1 LRQGGEEERTRRRR
15 RRYAARRCVRFV
27 HVHARAHA
35 SAHEAAH
42 TRNRA
47 DPPPGH
53 LHKVIHW
60 RSRSAVCSTITHSRI
75 TAETLDTPRHESIS
89 SRSLIAFKTRNGVAS
104 PSSPPLSLSLS
115 LSLSLYLSLSLSLS
129 RSFIKS
135 ADISIPKP
143 EPRRPLRRPPL
154 RHPDYDLDD

>member
-1 LRQGGEEERTRRRR
+1 MASRHSRLALKGNTYTQIGLKVWYVGEEWLAAAAAAAAAVAAAAAAVRDRGRTGKRRFRLRQGGEEERTRRRR

-35 SAHEAAH
+35 SAREGAH

-75 TAETLDTPRHESIS
+75 TAETLDTPRHESS
-89 SRSLIAFKTRNGVAS
+89 A
-104 PSSPPLSLSLS
+104 
-115 LSLSLYLSLSLSLS
+115 
-129 RSFIKS
+129 
-135 ADISIPKP
+135 ADIVS
-143 EPRRPLRRPPL
+143 EPDRF
-154 RHPDYDLDD
+154 